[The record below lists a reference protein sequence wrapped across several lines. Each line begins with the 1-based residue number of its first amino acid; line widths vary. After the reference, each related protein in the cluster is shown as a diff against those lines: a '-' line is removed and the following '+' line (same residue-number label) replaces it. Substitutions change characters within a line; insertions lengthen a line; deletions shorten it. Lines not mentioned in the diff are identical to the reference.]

1 MNKNELNAEIARN
14 GLTIPRLA
22 ELIKMD
28 KKTLYSRIKGETSFK
43 QSEIAAISAVLK
55 LSGQRILEIFFSE
68 EVD

>member
-28 KKTLYSRIKGETSFK
+28 KKTLYSRIKGETSFR
-43 QSEIAAISAVLK
+43 QSEIAAISTVLK
-55 LSGQRILEIFFSE
+55 LSGQRILEIFFSD
-68 EVD
+68 EVA

>member
-68 EVD
+68 EVA

>member
-28 KKTLYSRIKGETSFK
+28 KKTLYSRIKGETSFR
-43 QSEIAAISAVLK
+43 QSEIAAISTVLK

-68 EVD
+68 EVA